1 MPTQHSH
8 LLLTGALNPRMWVL
22 RSVKHFSFL
31 GWAKELQ
38 RETKPKSNR
47 KWDFG
52 TGHYLPRR
60 VTASVQARYFSGH
73 WNPVCEYL
81 HWATGAEVMLRGHG
95 QAGAT
100 GHHSLNMVPSCCLL
114 LYRLLSYM
122 ATTVF
127 THVWIWNSSKYD
139 VMCGTEC
146 HLAGT
151 KVFILSYEVFFF
163 LCVCMFV

>member
-1 MPTQHSH
+1 MLP
-8 LLLTGALNPRMWVL
+8 
-22 RSVKHFSFL
+22 
-31 GWAKELQ
+31 
-38 RETKPKSNR
+38 RETKPESSR
-47 KWDFG
+47 KLDSG

-60 VTASVQARYFSGH
+60 VTVSIWARYFDGH
-73 WNPVCEYL
+73 WNPVCEYV
-81 HWATGAEVMLRGHG
+81 HWATGGEAMLWGHG

-114 LYRLLSYM
+114 LCRLLSYM

-127 THVWIWNSSKYD
+127 AHAWIWNSNKYD

-151 KVFILSYEVFFF
+151 KVFILSYEVFHMCECLSNSRQSLYKYKEA
-163 LCVCMFV
+163 LCPLVINHKRWSSNL

>member
-1 MPTQHSH
+1 M
-8 LLLTGALNPRMWVL
+8 
-22 RSVKHFSFL
+22 
-31 GWAKELQ
+31 LQ
-38 RETKPKSNR
+38 RETKPESNR

-60 VTASVQARYFSGH
+60 VTASVWARYFGGH

-81 HWATGAEVMLRGHG
+81 HWATGAEAMLWGHG

-114 LYRLLSYM
+114 LCRLLSYM

-127 THVWIWNSSKYD
+127 AHAWIWNSSKYD
-139 VMCGTEC
+139 VMCGVPPRRNQ
-146 HLAGT
+146 G
-151 KVFILSYEVFFF
+151 VYFILWSFF
-163 LCVCMFV
+163 LCVYVCLTPDSPGINMRKDVCPLIINHKRCSNM